1 MERDKLARTIAEMLA
16 EAEKEEFSYPMHVTV
31 ELANG
36 RRITAVVYVEQTAT
50 PITGEPHLLP
60 ATVEVREWDAMT
72 EKPREERAL
81 LTKVK
86 TAYSTGARGEC
97 GGKPETEARRP
108 PLPAS
113 CCAVFRY

>member
-16 EAEKEEFSYPMHVTV
+16 EAEKEEFSYPLHVTV

-36 RRITAVVYVEQTAT
+36 RRMTAVVYADQTVA

-60 ATVEVREWDAMT
+60 ATVEVCEWDAMT

-86 TAYSTGARGEC
+86 AAYYTAVQVE
-97 GGKPETEARRP
+97 
-108 PLPAS
+108 
-113 CCAVFRY
+113 